1 MKEEDHDGEIPFA
14 RVCPSLL
21 PLTRIKICL
30 AEADLDLLKRQAP
43 ARPFLLLRKREA
55 VVEKEDRDEEEIET
69 DRRNGARTHRVF
81 ALPLYFF
88 LHSKPISKTVT
99 PPK

>member
-1 MKEEDHDGEIPFA
+1 MKEEDHDGGILFA

-43 ARPFLLLRKREA
+43 ARPFLLLRKRKA
-55 VVEKEDRDEEEIET
+55 VVEDVGSPLQITSAILTKQGRGGNGT
-69 DRRNGARTHRVF
+69 DRRNGARTTAFLLCRFVF
-81 ALPLYFF
+81 
-88 LHSKPISKTVT
+88 
-99 PPK
+99 